1 MELERRLASGE
12 FKTNEISSLKRK
24 RTKMIKNIEALVEVM
39 TELKKLFNK
48 LQTEA
53 NSILFTQETINEKLI
68 KKTKK
73 VKI

>member
-1 MELERRLASGE
+1 
-12 FKTNEISSLKRK
+12 
-24 RTKMIKNIEALVEVM
+24 M